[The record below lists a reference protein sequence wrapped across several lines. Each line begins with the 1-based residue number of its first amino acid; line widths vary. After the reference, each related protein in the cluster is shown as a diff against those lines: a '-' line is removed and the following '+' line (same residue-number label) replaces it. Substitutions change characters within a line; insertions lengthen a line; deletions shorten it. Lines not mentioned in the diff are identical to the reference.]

1 MQTEVFMTSKEII
14 KRVIKRDA
22 PPRIG
27 FNFMGD
33 NPNDIHWDRIYK
45 LVHPER
51 DKYENWGFYPEITK
65 QVPHFHGEVRVTPM
79 GYIYGRL
86 DQKTSGECI
95 KGALQDG
102 WHLLETYEFP
112 QVTDAGAPDYTGSDK
127 YILGSLTCAVFSVLR
142 DIRLMDNA
150 LMDTVLEP
158 EYVKA
163 FLERVFKF
171 QMEGLEIVAKKG
183 VNGIIIHDDLGM
195 QHASF
200 FSPEVFRN
208 VFKPFYKKIADELHS
223 RGMDFF
229 VHSCGNVTQFINDFI
244 EAGVDV
250 FQFDQP
256 ELHGS
261 ERLAREF
268 GHKATFYSPV
278 DIQKI
283 MATGNKELIVNA
295 AKNMTDHFKK
305 SGGGLIAMDYGSWH
319 DLNVLPEWQQWAR
332 DAFIEHGSM

>member
-1 MQTEVFMTSKEII
+1 MTSKEII

-27 FNFMGD
+27 FSFMGD

-51 DKYENWGFYPEITK
+51 DKYADWGFYPEIVK
-65 QVPHFHGEVRVTPM
+65 QVPHFAGEVRVTSI
-79 GYIYGRL
+79 GNIYGRL

-102 WHLLETYEFP
+102 WHLLEAYEFP
-112 QVTDAGAPDYTGSDK
+112 QVVDGGSPDYSSSDK
-127 YILGSLTCAVFSVLR
+127 YILGNLPCAVFSVLR

-150 LMDTVLEP
+150 LMDTLIE
-158 EYVKA
+158 EENVKV
-163 FLERVFKF
+163 FLERAFKF
-171 QMEGLEIVAKKG
+171 QIAGMDLLHKKG
-183 VNGIIIHDDLGM
+183 VNGVAIYDDLGM

-200 FSPEVFRN
+200 FSPEVFRKI
-208 VFKPFYKKIADELHS
+208 FKPFYKKIADEAHS

-229 VHSCGNVTQFINDFI
+229 VHSCGKVTHFIDDFI

-256 ELHGS
+256 ELHGTK
-261 ERLAREF
+261 RLAAEF
-268 GHKATFYSPV
+268 GHKAAFYCPV

-283 MATGNKELIVNA
+283 MATGDKELIVNT
-295 AKNMTDHFKK
+295 AKSMTENFKK

-332 DAFIEHGSM
+332 DAFIENSKLGGNS